1 MTSNFVETAKSRTA
15 KRTYNKIE
23 NIDDFEAGI
32 ANFLADESMAI
43 TRKAAS
49 TSSYKVKVEYF
60 DAAGDDKGYINC
72 YAADKTAY
80 NDMASLLTGT
90 EAAETAAVVGGSAS
104 RDSED
109 DTWSVK
115 SSCEKEED
123 TFIITFTR
131 EYIHVT
137 GFAEDAMDDLELV
150 AVITA
155 AIAASMGTSTDG
167 FVVRSIRRAGKSRWK
182 NAI

>member
-32 ANFLADESMAI
+32 ANFLADESMSI

-90 EAAETAAVVGGSAS
+90 EAAETVAGLGGSAS

-115 SSCEKEED
+115 YSCEREED

-137 GFAEDAMDDLELV
+137 GFAEDATIEAIETWADTV
-150 AVITA
+150 AIF
-155 AIAASMGTSTDG
+155 GG
-167 FVVRSIRRAGKSRWK
+167 EEAG
-182 NAI
+182 A

>member
-1 MTSNFVETAKSRTA
+1 
-15 KRTYNKIE
+15 
-23 NIDDFEAGI
+23 
-32 ANFLADESMAI
+32 
-43 TRKAAS
+43 
-49 TSSYKVKVEYF
+49 
-60 DAAGDDKGYINC
+60 

-90 EAAETAAVVGGSAS
+90 EAAETVAGVGGSAS

-115 SSCEKEED
+115 YSCEREED

-137 GFAEDAMDDLELV
+137 GFAEDATIEAIETWADTV
-150 AVITA
+150 AIF
-155 AIAASMGTSTDG
+155 GG
-167 FVVRSIRRAGKSRWK
+167 EEAG
-182 NAI
+182 A